1 MTDQLHD
8 ALARSTSRIA
18 PSPAPVAEILH
29 AGRARRTRSRRVRI
43 GAVACLTS
51 AVLLLSWT
59 AVRDGGSRRQ
69 QVPVLAAPSVAPTR
83 VPTAAPKSTAP
94 RSAPQSVPLGHGTLD
109 GHIWSAEL
117 VYYPVT
123 PPSYA
128 VGDTSEG
135 LVCLAVTVDGKPSAP
150 YGVQCDSATGPHD
163 TSPNLGGVGQSNFP
177 GGFKLVYGTPVANV
191 SSATMTF
198 DSASPVTVPKVTIP
212 GTDFSAYVIA
222 VGAGVHAKTLTEYD
236 SHHRVVDHPNF

>member
-1 MTDQLHD
+1 MTDQLQD

-18 PSPAPVAEILH
+18 PSPAPVAEILR

-69 QVPVLAAPSVAPTR
+69 QAPVMAAPSVAPTR

-94 RSAPQSVPLGHGTLD
+94 RSAPLGHGTLD
-109 GHIWSAEL
+109 GHTWSAEL

-128 VGDTSEG
+128 PGHNPVG
-135 LVCLAVTVDGKPSAP
+135 LVCLAVAVDGKPSAP

-163 TSPNLGGVGQSNFP
+163 MSTNLGGVGQNDFA
-177 GGFKLVYGTPVANV
+177 GGFSLVYGTPVANV

-198 DSASPVTVPKVTIP
+198 GNARSISVPKVTIP

-222 VGAGVHAKTLTEYD
+222 VGAGVHTKTLTEYD
-236 SHHRVVDHPNF
+236 SHHRVVDRQNI

>member
-1 MTDQLHD
+1 MTDQLQD
-8 ALARSTSRIA
+8 ALARSTNRIA
-18 PSPAPVAEILH
+18 PSPAPVAEILR
-29 AGRARRTRSRRVRI
+29 AGQARRTRTRRVRI

-59 AVRDGGSRRQ
+59 ADRDGGSRRQ
-69 QVPVLAAPSVAPTR
+69 QLPVMAAPSVAPTR

-94 RSAPQSVPLGHGTLD
+94 RSAPLGHGTLD
-109 GHIWSAEL
+109 GHTWSAEL

-128 VGDTSEG
+128 PGHNPVG
-135 LVCLAVTVDGKPSAP
+135 LVCLAVAVDGKPSAP

-163 TSPNLGGVGQSNFP
+163 MSTNLGGVGQNDFA
-177 GGFKLVYGTPVANV
+177 GGFSLVYGTPVANV

-198 DSASPVTVPKVTIP
+198 GNARSISVPKVTIP

-222 VGAGVHAKTLTEYD
+222 VGAGVHTKTLTEYD
-236 SHHRVVDHPNF
+236 NHHRTVDQQNF

>member
-1 MTDQLHD
+1 VTDQLQD

-18 PSPAPVAEILH
+18 PSPAPVAEILR
-29 AGRARRTRSRRVRI
+29 AGRARRTRSRRARI

-69 QVPVLAAPSVAPTR
+69 QAPVMAAPSVAPTR
-83 VPTAAPKSTAP
+83 VPTAAPKSTTP
-94 RSAPQSVPLGHGTLD
+94 RSAQLGHGTLD
-109 GHIWSAEL
+109 GHTWSAEL

-128 VGDTSEG
+128 PGHNPAG
-135 LVCLAVTVDGKPSAP
+135 LVCLAVAVDGKPSVP

-163 TSPNLGGVGQSNFP
+163 MSTNLGGVGQNYFA
-177 GGFKLVYGTPVANV
+177 GGFSLVYGTPVAKV

-198 DSASPVTVPKVTIP
+198 GNASPVTVRKVTIP

-222 VGAGVHAKTLTEYD
+222 VGAGVHTKTLTEYD
-236 SHHRVVDHPNF
+236 SHHRVVDRQNV